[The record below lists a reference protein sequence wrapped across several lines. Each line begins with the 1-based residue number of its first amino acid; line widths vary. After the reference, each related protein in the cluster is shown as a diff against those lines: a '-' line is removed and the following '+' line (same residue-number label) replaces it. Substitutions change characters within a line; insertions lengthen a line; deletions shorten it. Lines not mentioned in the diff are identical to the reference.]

1 MNNIYDKDW
10 EIDGIDGAVQNDWYI
25 VPVVIVGVIFA
36 FVTYVGVDAF
46 IDVVSDFIAG
56 IRAN

>member
-25 VPVVIVGVIFA
+25 VPVVIVGVIFV

>member
-10 EIDGIDGAVQNDWYI
+10 EIDGIDGAVQNGWYI

-46 IDVVSDFIAG
+46 IDVMSDFIAG